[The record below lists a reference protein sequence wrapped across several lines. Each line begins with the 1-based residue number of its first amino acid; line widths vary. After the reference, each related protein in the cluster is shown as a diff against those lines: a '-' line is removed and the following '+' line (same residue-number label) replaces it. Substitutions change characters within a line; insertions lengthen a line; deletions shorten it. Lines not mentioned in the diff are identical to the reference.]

1 MSARRPLGVVFRW
14 PVVIAV
20 ISTIGLLS
28 ALIGDGVMD
37 AVSWALLSV
46 PVAVGFYNWKLR
58 RA

>member
-1 MSARRPLGVVFRW
+1 MSARRPLNVVFRW
-14 PVVIAV
+14 PIVIAV

-28 ALIGDGVMD
+28 ALIGDGFMD

-46 PVAVGFYNWKLR
+46 PVVVGFYNWKLR